1 VVLVKKVGF
10 GTIRGWA
17 ASDWWLPR
25 ASRISRA
32 KPTKNK
38 GRITGCSGTARAGSG
53 LWRPVAAGAS
63 GAGLSVKLPNRIFA
77 VFMPES
83 APLLLRAARGE
94 QVERPPV
101 WMMRQA
107 GRYMKV
113 YRDLRDRHPGFRER
127 SENPDLSYEIS
138 MQPFHAFEPDGV
150 ILFSDILTPLPGM
163 GIDFDII
170 ESKGPIIEP
179 AIRTQAQVNA
189 LRPLDPA
196 EALPFVGEV
205 LGRLRSSVGN
215 QAAVLGFVGAPW
227 TLAAYAVEGKSSK
240 TYAVIKA
247 MAFREPALLHQ
258 LLGHLADSIATYV
271 RYQIDSGA
279 QVVQLFDSWAG
290 QLSPIDYDVFAAPYQ
305 KRVIDQVKATH
316 PDTPLILYI
325 SGSAGVL
332 ERMARTGVDIISL
345 DWTVDMADGLA
356 RLPAHLGVQG
366 NVDPGLLFGTPEGI
380 RERIFDTVLKASG
393 RRHILNLGHGIL
405 PGTPEDNARVFFE
418 TGKAVRELMGAAV

>member
-1 VVLVKKVGF
+1 M
-10 GTIRGWA
+10 
-17 ASDWWLPR
+17 
-25 ASRISRA
+25 
-32 KPTKNK
+32 
-38 GRITGCSGTARAGSG
+38 SGT
-53 LWRPVAAGAS
+53 
-63 GAGLSVKLPNRIFA
+63 
-77 VFMPES
+77 

-138 MQPFHAFEPDGV
+138 MQPFHAFKPDGV
-150 ILFSDILTPLPGM
+150 ILFSDILTPLPGI

-170 ESKGPIIEP
+170 ESRGPIIEP
-179 AIRTQAQVNA
+179 AIRSQAQVDA

-205 LGRLRSSVGN
+205 LSRLRRDVGN
-215 QAAVLGFVGAPW
+215 EAAVLGFVGAPW

-240 TYAVIKA
+240 NYAVIKA
-247 MAFREPALLHQ
+247 MAFQEPALLHK
-258 LLGHLADSIATYV
+258 LLAHLADSIATYV

-279 QVVQLFDSWAG
+279 QVVQMFDSWAG
-290 QLSPIDYDVFAAPYQ
+290 QLSPVDYDTFAAPYQ

-345 DWTVDMADGLA
+345 DWTVDMAEGLA
-356 RLPAHLGVQG
+356 RLPEHIGVQG
-366 NVDPGLLFGTPEGI
+366 NVDPGLLFGTPEAI
-380 RERIFDTVLKASG
+380 RARIIDCVRKAKG
-393 RRHILNLGHGIL
+393 RKHILNLGHGIL

-418 TGKAVRELMGAAV
+418 TGKAVNELIGAGV

>member
-1 VVLVKKVGF
+1 MADTL
-10 GTIRGWA
+10 
-17 ASDWWLPR
+17 
-25 ASRISRA
+25 
-32 KPTKNK
+32 
-38 GRITGCSGTARAGSG
+38 
-53 LWRPVAAGAS
+53 
-63 GAGLSVKLPNRIFA
+63 
-77 VFMPES
+77 
-83 APLLLRAARGE
+83 PLLLRAARGE
-94 QVERPPV
+94 AVERPPV

-138 MQPFHAFEPDGV
+138 MQPFEAFRPDGV

-179 AIRTQAQVNA
+179 PIRSREQVEA
-189 LRPLDPA
+189 LRPLNPA

-205 LGRLRSSVGN
+205 LGRLRQSVGN
-215 QAAVLGFVGAPW
+215 EAAVLGFVGAPW

-247 MAFREPALLHQ
+247 MAFREPELLHALLA
-258 LLGHLADSIATYV
+258 HLADSIATYV
-271 RYQIDSGA
+271 RYQIDAGA

-290 QLSPIDYDVFAAPYQ
+290 QLSPIDYDTFAAPYQ

-332 ERMARTGVDIISL
+332 ERMGRTGVDIISL

-356 RLPAHLGVQG
+356 RLPGHVGVQG

-380 RERIFDTVLKASG
+380 RNRIFDTVRKASG

-405 PGTPEDNARVFFE
+405 PGTPEENARVFFE
-418 TGKAVRELMGAAV
+418 TGKNVRELMGAAV